1 MSSFITK
8 TKVNSA
14 SIPNAA
20 AGKVNEFVDTADG
33 FTKSKNESGVVEVY
47 SGTAAVAAHV
57 AAPLPHGG
65 TYLTPAAGNAAYAP
79 LSHVGSNGAQHSGA
93 TTSVA
98 GFMSAADKTK
108 LDGISGT
115 RIIKSG
121 VISAASFLGAPRKA
135 TLTFSTAFPNTNY
148 SIIVLGGNA
157 RSWSFETKLVGSV
170 VINANANAALSQD
183 VLWIA
188 IDHGESVE

>member
-8 TKVNSA
+8 TKVTSA

-20 AGKVNEFVDTADG
+20 AGKVNEFVDTSDG
-33 FTKSKNESGVVEVY
+33 YTKSKNESGVIEVY

-57 AAPLPHGG
+57 ALPDPHPQ
-65 TYLTPAAGNAAYAP
+65 YLTSTEGNAAYAP

-93 TTSVA
+93 TISVA

-121 VISAASFLGAPRKA
+121 VIAAASFLGAPRKA
-135 TLTFSTAFPNTNY
+135 TVTFSAAFPNTNY
-148 SIIVLGGNA
+148 SIMVLGGNA
-157 RSWSFETKLVGSV
+157 RTWSFETKLVGSV

>member
-20 AGKVNEFVDTADG
+20 AGKVNEFVDTSDG
-33 FTKSKNESGVVEVY
+33 YTKSKNESGVIEVY

-57 AAPLPHGG
+57 ALPDPHPQ
-65 TYLTPAAGNAAYAP
+65 YLTSAEGNAAYTP

-135 TLTFSTAFPNTNY
+135 TVTFSAAFPNTNY
-148 SIIVLGGNA
+148 SIMVLGGNA
-157 RSWSFETKLVGSV
+157 RTWSFETKLAGSV
-170 VINANANAALSQD
+170 VISANANAALSQD

>member
-8 TKVNSA
+8 TKVTSA

-33 FTKSKNESGVVEVY
+33 YTKSKNETGVIEVY

-57 AAPLPHGG
+57 ALPDPHPQ
-65 TYLTPAAGNAAYAP
+65 YLTSAEGNAAYAP

-135 TLTFSTAFPNTNY
+135 TVTFSAAFPNTNY
-148 SIIVLGGNA
+148 SIMVLGGNA
-157 RSWSFETKLVGSV
+157 RTWSFETKLVGSV